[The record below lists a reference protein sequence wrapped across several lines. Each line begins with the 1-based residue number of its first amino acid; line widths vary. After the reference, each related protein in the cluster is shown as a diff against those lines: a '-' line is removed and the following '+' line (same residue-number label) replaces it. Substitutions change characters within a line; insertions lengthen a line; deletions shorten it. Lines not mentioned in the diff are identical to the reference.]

1 MRVTMLLAELKI
13 ELGNSDFLWVVALR
27 ILGKE
32 GEESFFALDIFLY
45 YWNYIDFMCAFF
57 S

>member
-32 GEESFFALDIFLY
+32 GEESFFTLDIFLY
-45 YWNYIDFMCAFF
+45 Y
-57 S
+57 